1 MENSMSNSQNN
12 RFKNS
17 FLGLFFH
24 TVKEHPFIVTAFL
37 CFFSISLTTGSQISF
52 VSSLIPTIAIFL
64 LGVCAAA
71 YISINDIKKNKK
83 LYAALMIVGAAV
95 ISFVSWRFIFVSN
108 EVPYRLLNFGLLII
122 VGIFMYLALTDKLTY
137 KNVLLLI
144 FAAGFLVRLVYV
156 MYTPVTVRQHDVSVF
171 GKGSGHSGYIE
182 YIYNNFNVPDM
193 DVRKISQFYHPPM
206 HHILAAI
213 WLRIQTTLGIAYKD
227 ACENI
232 QILTLFY
239 SSICMILSYKI
250 FKALNLKKAALNISV
265 AIIAFCPTFFIMAG
279 SINNDI
285 LSITFM
291 LGAVLNTIYWYK
303 NQKFRYIISIAFC
316 VGFGMMTKLSV
327 WMITPAIA
335 FVFIYVFFKNLKNL
349 KNSEIRQKYL
359 LQFSTFIIVCVPLG
373 LWWAFRNFAKYG
385 VPLTYVPML
394 SSTSDQYI
402 GDIPFTQRLFDFS
415 LFQFNDVGDQ
425 FTRFGGAYNE
435 YNPTIA
441 LFKTS
446 MFDELI
452 TVSNYPN
459 IAVYNKILFWSAV
472 AIGLIGFVSMIVM
485 LIKKN
490 KELDMPMKI
499 FMFLLYG
506 VMFVSYYVFC
516 YQFKHVCTE
525 NIRYAVLLIVI
536 GAYFVGLALQHLQ
549 SDKKKTYKKVLNKCI
564 FVITIIFCASSVLV
578 YDIVSMYGIS

>member
-1 MENSMSNSQNN
+1 MENRMSSSQSN
-12 RFKNS
+12 RLKDS
-17 FLGLFFH
+17 FPGIFFQ
-24 TVKEHPFIVTAFL
+24 TVKEHPFIFTAIL
-37 CFFSISLTTGSQISF
+37 CFFCISLTTGSQISF
-52 VSSLIPTIAIFL
+52 INSLVPTIAIFL
-64 LGVCAAA
+64 LGVCAAI
-71 YISINDIKKNKK
+71 YISVSDIKKNQK
-83 LYAALMIVGAAV
+83 LYAVLMIIGAAV
-95 ISFVSWRFIFVSN
+95 VSFVFWRFVFVSD

-122 VGIFMYLALTDKLTY
+122 VGIFMYLALTDRLTY
-137 KNVLLLI
+137 DKVLLLI
-144 FAAGFLVRLVYV
+144 LAAGFLVRLVYV
-156 MYTPVTVRQHDVSVF
+156 MYTPVTLRQHDVGIF
-171 GKGSGHSGYIE
+171 GKGKGHSGYIE
-182 YIYNNFNVPDM
+182 YIYNNWNVPDM

-206 HHILAAI
+206 HHILAAM
-213 WLRIQTTLGIAYKD
+213 WLRIQTTLGIAYKN

-250 FKALNLKKAALNISV
+250 FRALNLRKAALNVAV

-291 LGAVLNTIYWYK
+291 LGAVLNTIYWYR
-303 NQKFRYIISIAFC
+303 NQKFRYIIAIAFC

-335 FVFIYVFFKNLKNL
+335 FVFIYVFFKNLKNF
-349 KNSEIRQKYL
+349 KKYL
-359 LQFSTFIIVCVPLG
+359 LQFLTFGVICVPLG
-373 LWWAFRNFAKYG
+373 LWWAVRNFVKYG

-394 SSTSDQYI
+394 SLTSRQYI

-415 LFQFNDVGDQ
+415 LFQFSDVGDQ
-425 FTRFGGAYNE
+425 FTIYGGAYNE

-446 MFDELI
+446 VFDELI
-452 TVSNYPN
+452 TVSNYPK
-459 IAVYNKILFWSAV
+459 IAVFNKILFWSAV
-472 AIGLIGFVSMIVM
+472 AVALIGFVTMIIM

-499 FMFLLYG
+499 FMFLIYG

-525 NIRYAVLLIVI
+525 NIRYAVPLIVI
-536 GAYFVGLALQHLQ
+536 GAYFVGLAFQHLQ
-549 SDKKKTYKKVLNKCI
+549 ADKKKTYKKVLSKCI
-564 FVITIIFCASSVLV
+564 FVITGIFCVSSVLV
-578 YDIVSMYGIS
+578 YDIVSMYGFK

>member
-1 MENSMSNSQNN
+1 MGNSMTNSQDNK
-12 RFKNS
+12 FKNS
-17 FLGLFFH
+17 FLGLFFQ

-37 CFFSISLTTGSQISF
+37 CFFCISITTGSQISF
-52 VSSLIPTIAIFL
+52 VGSLIPTTAIFL

-71 YISINDIKKNKK
+71 YISASDIKKNQKF
-83 LYAALMIVGAAV
+83 YAVLMIAVAAIIAFAFWGIV
-95 ISFVSWRFIFVSN
+95 FMSN
-108 EVPYRLLNFGLLII
+108 EVPYRLLNFGLLVI
-122 VGIFMYLALTDKLTY
+122 VGVFMYLALTDRLTY
-137 KNVLLLI
+137 DKVLLLI
-144 FAAGFLVRLVYV
+144 LATGFLVRLVYV
-156 MYTPVTVRQHDVSVF
+156 MYTPVTVRQHDVSTF
-171 GKGSGHSGYIE
+171 GNGKGHSGYIE
-182 YIYNNFNVPDM
+182 YIYNNWNVPDM

-213 WLRIQTTLGIAYKD
+213 WLRIQTTLGIAYED

-250 FKALNLKKAALNISV
+250 FRALNLRKAALNIAV

-291 LGAVLNTIYWYK
+291 LGAVLNTIYWYR
-303 NQKFRYIISIAFC
+303 NQKFRYIIAIAFC

-335 FVFIYVFFKNLKNL
+335 FVFIYVFFKNLKNF
-349 KNSEIRQKYL
+349 KKYL
-359 LQFSTFIIVCVPLG
+359 LQFATFGVICVPIG
-373 LWWAFRNFAKYG
+373 LWWAVRNLTKYG

-394 SSTSDQYI
+394 SPTSDQYI
-402 GDIPFTQRLFDFS
+402 GNIPFTKRLFDFS

-425 FTRFGGAYNE
+425 FTRYGGAYNE

-446 MFDELI
+446 VFDELI
-452 TVSNYPN
+452 TVSNYPK
-459 IAVYNKILFWSAV
+459 IAVFNKILFWSAV
-472 AIGLIGFVSMIVM
+472 AVALIGFVTMIIM

-516 YQFKHVCTE
+516 YRFKHVCTE

-549 SDKKKTYKKVLNKCI
+549 SDKKKTYKKVLSKCI
-564 FVITIIFCASSVLV
+564 FVITGIFCVSSVLV
-578 YDIVSMYGIS
+578 YDIVSMYGLK

>member
-1 MENSMSNSQNN
+1 MGNRMSSSQSN
-12 RFKNS
+12 RFKDS
-17 FLGLFFH
+17 FLGIFFQ
-24 TVKEHPFIVTAFL
+24 TVKEHPFIFTAIL
-37 CFFSISLTTGSQISF
+37 CFFCISLTTGSQISF
-52 VSSLIPTIAIFL
+52 INSLVPTIAIFL
-64 LGVCAAA
+64 LGVCAAV
-71 YISINDIKKNKK
+71 YISVSDIKKNQK
-83 LYAALMIVGAAV
+83 LYAVLMIIGAAV
-95 ISFVSWRFIFVSN
+95 VSFVFWRFVFVSD
-108 EVPYRLLNFGLLII
+108 EVPYRLLNFGLLVI
-122 VGIFMYLALTDKLTY
+122 VGIFMYLALTDRLTY
-137 KNVLLLI
+137 DKVLLLI
-144 FAAGFLVRLVYV
+144 LAAGFLVRLVYV
-156 MYTPVTVRQHDVSVF
+156 MYTPVTERQHDVNTF
-171 GKGSGHSGYIE
+171 GKGKGHSGYIE
-182 YIYNNFNVPDM
+182 YIYNNWNVPDM

-213 WLRIQTTLGIAYKD
+213 WLRIQTTLGIAYKN

-250 FKALNLKKAALNISV
+250 FRALNLRKAALNVAV

-291 LGAVLNTIYWYK
+291 LGAVLNTIYWYR
-303 NQKFRYIISIAFC
+303 NQKFRHIIAIAFC

-335 FVFIYVFFKNLKNL
+335 FVFIYVFFKNLKNF
-349 KNSEIRQKYL
+349 KKYL
-359 LQFSTFIIVCVPLG
+359 LQFVVFGVICVPLG
-373 LWWAFRNFAKYG
+373 LWWAVRNFVKYG

-394 SSTSDQYI
+394 SLTSRQYI

-415 LFQFNDVGDQ
+415 LFQFSDVGDQ
-425 FTRFGGAYNE
+425 FTIYGGAYNE

-446 MFDELI
+446 VFDELI
-452 TVSNYPN
+452 TVSNYPK
-459 IAVYNKILFWSAV
+459 IAVFNKILFWSAV
-472 AIGLIGFVSMIVM
+472 AVALIGFVTMIIM

-499 FMFLLYG
+499 FIFLIYG

-525 NIRYAVLLIVI
+525 NIRYAVPLIVI
-536 GAYFVGLALQHLQ
+536 GVYFVGLAFQHLQ
-549 SDKKKTYKKVLNKCI
+549 ADKKKTYKKVLSKCI
-564 FVITIIFCASSVLV
+564 FVITGIFCASSVLV
-578 YDIVSMYGIS
+578 YDIVSMYGLK

>member
-1 MENSMSNSQNN
+1 MGHSVRNSKSGK
-12 RFKNS
+12 FKNS
-17 FLGLFFH
+17 FLGLFFQ
-24 TVKEHPFIVTAFL
+24 TVNEHPFIITALL
-37 CFFSISLTTGSQISF
+37 CFFSITFTTGTQISF
-52 VSSLIPTIAIFL
+52 TRSLIPTIAVFL
-64 LGVCAAA
+64 LGVCGTV
-71 YISINDIKKNKK
+71 YISLNDIKKNQK
-83 LYAALMIVGAAV
+83 LYAVLMTVGAAV
-95 ISFVSWRFIFVSN
+95 IAFVFWQFVFVTD
-108 EVPYRLLNFGLLII
+108 EVPYRLLNFGLFII
-122 VGIFMYLALTDKLTY
+122 CGIFVYLALTDRLTS

-156 MYTPVTVRQHDVSVF
+156 MYTPVTIRQHDVSIF
-171 GKGSGHSGYIE
+171 GKGKGHSGYIE

-213 WLRIQTTLGIAYKD
+213 WLRIQTLLGISYEN

-250 FKALNLKKAALNISV
+250 FSALNLKKAALNIAT

-291 LGAVLNTIYWYK
+291 LGAILNTIYWYK
-303 NQKFRYIISIAFC
+303 NQRFRYIIAIAFC

-335 FVFIYVFFKNLKNL
+335 FVFIYVFFKNFKNF
-349 KNSEIRQKYL
+349 KKYL
-359 LQFSTFIIVCVPLG
+359 LQFSVFAIICVPLG
-373 LWWAFRNFAKYG
+373 LWWAIRNNVKYG

-394 SSTSDQYI
+394 SLESKQYI
-402 GDIPFTQRLFDFS
+402 GDIPFRQRLFDFS
-415 LFQFNDVGDQ
+415 LFQFSDVGDQ
-425 FTRFGGAYNE
+425 FTIYGGAYNE

-446 MFDELI
+446 VFDELI

-459 IAVYNKILFWSAV
+459 IAGVNKVLFWSAV
-472 AIGLIGFVSMIVM
+472 AIGLIGFVSMAVM

-490 KELDMPMKI
+490 KELDKPMKA
-499 FMFLLYG
+499 FLFLLYG

-536 GAYFVGLALQHLQ
+536 GAYFVGLASQHLNTQQ
-549 SDKKKTYKKVLNKCI
+549 SDKKKPYKKILGNGVLI
-564 FVITIIFCASSVLV
+564 ATIIYCASSVLV
-578 YDIVSMYGIS
+578 YNIVSMYGIA

>member
-1 MENSMSNSQNN
+1 MENRMSSSQSN
-12 RFKNS
+12 RFKDS
-17 FLGLFFH
+17 FPGIFFQ
-24 TVKEHPFIVTAFL
+24 TVKEHPFVFTAIL
-37 CFFSISLTTGSQISF
+37 CFFCISLTTGSQISF
-52 VSSLIPTIAIFL
+52 INSLVPTIAIFL
-64 LGVCAAA
+64 LGVCAAV
-71 YISINDIKKNKK
+71 YISVSDIKKNQK
-83 LYAALMIVGAAV
+83 LYAVLMIIGAAV
-95 ISFVSWRFIFVSN
+95 VSFVFWRFVFVSD
-108 EVPYRLLNFGLLII
+108 EVPYRLLNFGLLVI
-122 VGIFMYLALTDKLTY
+122 VGIFMYLALTDRLTY
-137 KNVLLLI
+137 DKVLLLI
-144 FAAGFLVRLVYV
+144 LAAGFLVRLVYV
-156 MYTPVTVRQHDVSVF
+156 MYTPVTERQHDVNTF
-171 GKGSGHSGYIE
+171 GKGKGHSGYIE
-182 YIYNNFNVPDM
+182 YIYNNWNVPDM

-213 WLRIQTTLGIAYKD
+213 WLRIQTTLGIAYKN

-250 FKALNLKKAALNISV
+250 FRALNLRKAALNVAV

-291 LGAVLNTIYWYK
+291 LGAVLNTIYWYR
-303 NQKFRYIISIAFC
+303 NQKFRHIIAIAFC

-335 FVFIYVFFKNLKNL
+335 FVFIYVFFKNLKNF
-349 KNSEIRQKYL
+349 KKYL
-359 LQFSTFIIVCVPLG
+359 LQFLTFGVICVPLG
-373 LWWAFRNFAKYG
+373 LWWAVRNFVKYG

-394 SSTSDQYI
+394 SLTSDQYI
-402 GDIPFTQRLFDFS
+402 GNIPFTKRLFDFS

-425 FTRFGGAYNE
+425 FTRYGGAYNE

-446 MFDELI
+446 VFDELI
-452 TVSNYPN
+452 TVSNYPK
-459 IAVYNKILFWSAV
+459 IAVFNKILFWSAV
-472 AIGLIGFVSMIVM
+472 AVALIGFVTMIIM

-499 FMFLLYG
+499 FMFLIYG
-506 VMFVSYYVFC
+506 VIFVSYYVFC

-525 NIRYAVLLIVI
+525 NIRYAVPLIVI
-536 GAYFVGLALQHLQ
+536 GAYFVGLAFQHLQ
-549 SDKKKTYKKVLNKCI
+549 ADKKKTYKKVLSKCI
-564 FVITIIFCASSVLV
+564 FVITGIFCVSSVLV
-578 YDIVSMYGIS
+578 YDIVSMYGLK